1 MSITHIGAATVW
13 VGDMDAAADYYTR
26 VLGLEL
32 DKMIGEAPQPRMAWL
47 RFPDGRAIVILAEAR
62 AMEMEAR
69 VGGFTGLVLDVDD
82 AERTCRELE
91 ARGAVF
97 AAPLMEGPDAWR
109 AIVRD
114 PDGNDLL
121 LYQPRD
127 EADRH

>member
-1 MSITHIGAATVW
+1 MSITHIGAVTVW
-13 VGDMDAAADYYTR
+13 VSDMDAAVDYYTR

-32 DKMIGEAPQPRMAWL
+32 DRTIGEAPHPRMVWL

-62 AMEMEAR
+62 AMKMEAR

-82 AERTCRELE
+82 AERTHRELE
-91 ARGAVF
+91 ERGARIPG
-97 AAPLMEGPDAWR
+97 PLREDPDGWR
-109 AIVRD
+109 IVVRD

-127 EADRH
+127 EAERH